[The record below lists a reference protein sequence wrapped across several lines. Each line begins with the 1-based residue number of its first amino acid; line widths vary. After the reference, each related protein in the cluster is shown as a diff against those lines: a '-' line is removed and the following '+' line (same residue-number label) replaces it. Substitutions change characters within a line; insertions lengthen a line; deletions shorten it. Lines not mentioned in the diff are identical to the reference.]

1 MYPDKVN
8 LLDQFESEH
17 CRTHQ
22 WISYRVQIL
31 QHPFAFFVKGPN
43 NLNENA
49 ITLRAQMIYDTFDA
63 HMDSRQ
69 KIINTFYAIEKYIK
83 ENY

>member
-1 MYPDKVN
+1 
-8 LLDQFESEH
+8 
-17 CRTHQ
+17 
-22 WISYRVQIL
+22 L

-63 HMDSRQ
+63 RMDSRQ
-69 KIINTFYAIEKYIK
+69 KFINTFYAIEKYIK